1 MDDCPGTNIPQHIPL
16 EDLKYLTIL
25 VQGKG
30 NIFSPKTKYNYYQ
43 MKSLAKDPQV
53 DFKRPTVLYVGGYLD
68 HPNLPLA
75 MTIGVMY
82 KRLGYNVFLLDTN
95 RFTTVP
101 YPVAAA
107 NMRTIGKHVAEMLAT
122 LTKSGLDPKK
132 LELVGLSLGGHTI
145 SFIAKNYRL
154 QTGMNISR
162 ITGLDPSGPCFRNLG
177 PEDRLD
183 QTDADFVD
191 VIETNIDGYGM
202 AAPVGHVNFYVNG
215 GEFQPGDI
223 LWVPCNVL
231 CSHIRAFTIWISAL
245 LNPNSFIAMKC
256 DSVQEARDRECYDK
270 NPAVTN
276 IVGLNT
282 DRNTQGIFYL
292 ATENNFPYFMGL
304 KGLRKENEFFDNKLN
319 LSKKTSW
326 SLF

>member
-1 MDDCPGTNIPQHIPL
+1 M
-16 EDLKYLTIL
+16 EDLARDPRIDF
-25 VQGKG
+25 GK
-30 NIFSPKTKYNYYQ
+30 
-43 MKSLAKDPQV
+43 
-53 DFKRPTVLYVGGYLD
+53 PTVMYAAAFLD
-68 HPNLPLA
+68 HPRFPIAVTAGLA
-75 MTIGVMY
+75 Y
-82 KRLGYNVFLLDTN
+82 KKLGYNVLLLDAS
-95 RFTTVP
+95 RFTFAA
-101 YPVAAA
+101 YPVAASKI
-107 NMRTIGKHVAEMLAT
+107 RTVGKHVAKMLAT

-132 LELVGLSLGGHTI
+132 LELVGHSLGSHTT

-270 NPAVTN
+270 NPPVTN

-282 DRNTQGIFYL
+282 DRNTQGTFYL

>member
-1 MDDCPGTNIPQHIPL
+1 
-16 EDLKYLTIL
+16 
-25 VQGKG
+25 
-30 NIFSPKTKYNYYQ
+30 
-43 MKSLAKDPQV
+43 
-53 DFKRPTVLYVGGYLD
+53 
-68 HPNLPLA
+68 
-75 MTIGVMY
+75 
-82 KRLGYNVFLLDTN
+82 
-95 RFTTVP
+95 
-101 YPVAAA
+101 
-107 NMRTIGKHVAEMLAT
+107 MRTIGKHVAEMLAY
-122 LTKSGLDPKK
+122 LSKQGLDPKK
-132 LELVGLSLGGHTI
+132 LELVGLSLGSHTI

-202 AAPVGHVNFYVNG
+202 AAPVGHINFYVNG

-223 LWVPCNVL
+223 FWIPCNVI
-231 CSHIRAFTIWISAL
+231 CSHVRAFTIWISAL

-256 DSVQEARDRECYDK
+256 DSVQEARNRDCYDK
-270 NPAVTN
+270 SPVVTN

-282 DRNTQGIFYL
+282 NRNIQGVFYL

-304 KGLRKENEFFDNKLN
+304 KGLKKENEFFDSKLN

-326 SLF
+326 SWF